1 MLRLIDAASRPL
13 LTTAFV
19 LTLAVAGCGNSSS
32 SDMGIPATDLAVSDL
47 AAPHEPTDASLPI
60 DDGGTTDAAIDA
72 SVPVTD
78 LATTDLAKADLATTD
93 LAATSTNWMGAIP
106 GTTNLAAIS
115 IPGSHDTGALFE
127 DTPGA
132 TKTQNLTVPDQLAAG
147 IRYFD
152 IRTRNVNNQFDIYH
166 LTVYQNLSFATV
178 LQDIATFLAANPTEA
193 IIMSVK
199 EEQPES
205 GSSNTYEQTFD
216 TYTAQNPALW
226 YLGAT
231 IPTLDTV
238 RGKIVLLRRFSATT
252 TPKGIDATVWSDN
265 TTFSI
270 NNGSAQL
277 RIQDYYD
284 VPNDDVKWTA
294 ITALLS
300 EAPTASAS
308 VFYINHTSAYED
320 ADGGLENIPNVSN
333 VINPEVTS
341 YFTTNTFGRYGAIVM
356 DFVDTTKAALVI
368 KTNFK

>member
-1 MLRLIDAASRPL
+1 M
-13 LTTAFV
+13 
-19 LTLAVAGCGNSSS
+19 
-32 SDMGIPATDLAVSDL
+32 
-47 AAPHEPTDASLPI
+47 
-60 DDGGTTDAAIDA
+60 
-72 SVPVTD
+72 
-78 LATTDLAKADLATTD
+78 
-93 LAATSTNWMGAIP
+93 
-106 GTTNLAAIS
+106 
-115 IPGSHDTGALFE
+115 
-127 DTPGA
+127 
-132 TKTQNLTVPDQLAAG
+132 
-147 IRYFD
+147 
-152 IRTRNVNNQFDIYH
+152 
-166 LTVYQNLSFATV
+166 
-178 LQDIATFLAANPTEA
+178 
-193 IIMSVK
+193 
-199 EEQPES
+199 
-205 GSSNTYEQTFD
+205 
-216 TYTAQNPALW
+216 
-226 YLGAT
+226 
-231 IPTLDTV
+231 

-300 EAPTASAS
+300 EAPTASTS